1 MSAAAKAGGARGRTA
16 GGDGF
21 WKDRPVLVTGA
32 TGLIGS
38 WLAKELLERD
48 ARVVAFVLDADP
60 HSELL
65 RSGDLA
71 RCHVV
76 NGDLARFEDVER
88 AVNLHDVDTVFHL
101 GAQTLV
107 GVAHRFPLGTF
118 EANIRGTVHV
128 MEVCR
133 LHRELV
139 GRIVVASSDKAY
151 GARDDLPYV
160 EDMALEGRH
169 PYEVSKTCTDL
180 IVQSYCHTYD
190 LPATVA
196 RFGNVYGGGDLN
208 WSRIVPE
215 TVRALLEGRRPVIRS
230 DGTFIR
236 DYVYVKDVARAYL
249 RMAERMDDPRVRGEA
264 FNFSG
269 EKPTSVLE
277 LVDAVRKL
285 LGREDLEPDIRNTA
299 KGEIRDQYLSA
310 AKARERL
317 GWTPDYDLEAGLRE
331 TIDWYRAFLGL

>member
-1 MSAAAKAGGARGRTA
+1 MGGVEVSGTS
-16 GGDGF
+16 F
-21 WKDRPVLVTGA
+21 WKGRSVLVTGA

-38 WLAKELLERD
+38 WLVKDLLASG

-60 HSELL
+60 HSELV

-76 NGDLARFEDVER
+76 NGDLADFAAVER
-88 AVNLHDVDTVFHL
+88 GVNLHDVDTVFHL

-107 GVAHRFPLGTF
+107 EVAHRYPLATF
-118 EANIRGTVHV
+118 EANLRGTYHVLEACRVH
-128 MEVCR
+128 R
-133 LHRELV
+133 GLV
-139 GRIVVASSDKAY
+139 QRVVVASSDKAY
-151 GARDDLPYV
+151 GSRPDLPYR
-160 EDMALEGRH
+160 EDMPLAGHH

-180 IVQSYCHTYD
+180 LAQTYGHTYD
-190 LPATVA
+190 VPVTIA

-215 TVRALLEGRRPVIRS
+215 TIRAILNGRRPVLRS

-249 RMAERMDDPRVRGEA
+249 RMGECMDRPDVRGEA

-277 LVDAVRKL
+277 LVHAIRRL
-285 LGREDLEPDIRNTA
+285 MGREDIEPEIRNTA
-299 KGEIRDQYLSA
+299 RGEIKDQYLSA

-317 GWTPDYDLEAGLRE
+317 GWTPDYGLDAGLRE
-331 TIDWYRAFLGL
+331 TIDWYRAYLGS

>member
-1 MSAAAKAGGARGRTA
+1 MGGVEVNETAKRA
-16 GGDGF
+16 DF
-21 WKDRPVLVTGA
+21 WRERPVLVTGA

-38 WLAKELLERD
+38 WLVKELLARG

-76 NGDLARFEDVER
+76 NGDLADFAALER

-107 GVAHRFPLGTF
+107 EVAHRFPLATF
-118 EANIRGTVHV
+118 EANLRGTYHLL
-128 MEVCR
+128 EACR
-133 LHRELV
+133 LHASLV
-139 GRIVVASSDKAY
+139 KRVVVASSDKAY
-151 GARDDLPYV
+151 GTRPDLPYR
-160 EDMALEGRH
+160 EDMPLAGHH

-180 IVQSYCHTYD
+180 LAQTYAHTYG
-190 LPATVA
+190 LPVTIA
-196 RFGNVYGGGDLN
+196 RFGNVFGGGDLN

-215 TVRALLEGRRPVIRS
+215 TIRALHRGQRPVLRS

-249 RMAERMDDPRVRGEA
+249 RMAECMDRPDVRGEA

-269 EKPTSVLE
+269 EQPTSVLE
-277 LVDAVRKL
+277 LVGVIRRL
-285 LGREDLEPDIRNTA
+285 MGREDVEPDIRNTA
-299 KGEIRDQYLSA
+299 RGEIKDQYLSA

-317 GWTPDYDLEAGLRE
+317 GWTPDYSLEAGLRE
-331 TIDWYRAFLGL
+331 TIEWYRAYLGA

>member
-1 MSAAAKAGGARGRTA
+1 MGGVEVNDPAKEQAASWKGRT
-16 GGDGF
+16 
-21 WKDRPVLVTGA
+21 VLVTGA

-38 WLAKELLERD
+38 WLVKELLARE

-76 NGDLARFEDVER
+76 NGDLADFAAIER
-88 AVNLHDVDTVFHL
+88 GVNLHDADTVFHL

-107 GVAHRFPLGTF
+107 EVAHRWPLATF
-118 EANIRGTVHV
+118 EANLRGTYHVLEACRVHAG
-128 MEVCR
+128 
-133 LHRELV
+133 LV
-139 GRIVVASSDKAY
+139 KRVVVASSDKAY
-151 GARDDLPYV
+151 GTRADLPYR
-160 EDMALEGRH
+160 EDMPLAGNH

-180 IVQSYCHTYD
+180 LAQTYAHTYG
-190 LPATVA
+190 LPVTIA

-215 TVRALLEGRRPVIRS
+215 TVRALLEGRRPVLRS

-249 RMAERMDDPRVRGEA
+249 RMAERMDRPDVRGEA

-277 LVDAVRKL
+277 LVGVIRRL
-285 LGREDLEPDIRNTA
+285 MGREDLEPEIRNTA
-299 KGEIRDQYLSA
+299 RGEIKDQHLSA

-317 GWTPDYDLEAGLRE
+317 GWTPAWTLEAGLRE
-331 TIDWYRAFLGL
+331 TIDWYRDYLGA

>member
-1 MSAAAKAGGARGRTA
+1 MGGVEVS
-16 GGDGF
+16 DSGF
-21 WKDRPVLVTGA
+21 WQGRSVLVTGA

-38 WLAKELLERD
+38 WLVKELRQRG

-60 HSELL
+60 HSEFL
-65 RSGDLA
+65 RSGDIA
-71 RCHVV
+71 HCHVV
-76 NGDLARFEDVER
+76 TGDLADFTALER
-88 AVNLHDVDTVFHL
+88 AVNLHEVDTVFHL

-107 GVAHRFPLGTF
+107 EVAHRYPLATF
-118 EANIRGTVHV
+118 EANIRGTYNL

-133 LHRELV
+133 VHRGLV
-139 GRIVVASSDKAY
+139 GRVVVASSDKAY
-151 GARDDLPYV
+151 GTKPDLPYR
-160 EDMALEGRH
+160 EDMSLAGDH

-180 IVQSYCHTYD
+180 IAQTYGNTYD
-190 LPATVA
+190 LPVTIA

-215 TVRALLEGRRPVIRS
+215 TIRAILRGQRPVLRS

-249 RMAERMDDPRVRGEA
+249 RMAECMDRPDVRGEA

-269 EKPTSVLE
+269 EKPTSVIE
-277 LVDAVRKL
+277 LVHAIRRL
-285 LGREDLEPDIRNTA
+285 MGREDIEPDIRNTA
-299 KGEIRDQYLSA
+299 RGEIKDQYLSA

-317 GWTPDYDLEAGLRE
+317 GWTPDYSLEAGLRE
-331 TIDWYRAFLGL
+331 TIGWYRDFLGA

>member
-1 MSAAAKAGGARGRTA
+1 VGGVEVSR
-16 GGDGF
+16 DPF
-21 WKDRPVLVTGA
+21 WASRSVLVTGA

-38 WLAKELLERD
+38 WLVKELL
-48 ARVVAFVLDADP
+48 ARGAKVVALVLDADP
-60 HSELL
+60 HSEFV
-65 RSGDLA
+65 RSGDIA

-76 NGDLARFEDVER
+76 NGDLTDFASLER

-107 GVAHRFPLGTF
+107 EVAHRYPLATF
-118 EANIRGTVHV
+118 EANIRGTYQL

-133 LHRELV
+133 IHASLV
-139 GRIVVASSDKAY
+139 QRVVVASSDKAY
-151 GARDDLPYV
+151 GSKADLPYR
-160 EDMALEGRH
+160 EDMSLEGRH

-180 IVQSYCHTYD
+180 IAQTYGHTYG
-190 LPATVA
+190 LPVTIA

-215 TVRALLEGRRPVIRS
+215 AIRSILEGRRPVLRS

-249 RMAERMDDPRVRGEA
+249 RMAERMDRPDVRGEA

-277 LVDAVRKL
+277 IVHAVRRL
-285 LGREDLEPDIRNTA
+285 LGREDIEPEIRNTA
-299 KGEIRDQYLSA
+299 RGEIKDQYLSA
-310 AKARERL
+310 EKARTRL
-317 GWTPDYDLEAGLRE
+317 DWTPDYGLEAGLRE
-331 TIDWYRAFLGL
+331 TIAWYRAYLGY

>member
-1 MSAAAKAGGARGRTA
+1 MGGVEVNETAKRA
-16 GGDGF
+16 DF
-21 WKDRPVLVTGA
+21 WRERPVLVTGA

-38 WLAKELLERD
+38 WLVKELLARG

-76 NGDLARFEDVER
+76 NGDLADFAALER
-88 AVNLHDVDTVFHL
+88 GVNLHDVDTVFHL

-107 GVAHRFPLGTF
+107 EVAHRFPLATF
-118 EANIRGTVHV
+118 EANLRGTYHLL
-128 MEVCR
+128 EACR
-133 LHRELV
+133 LHASLV
-139 GRIVVASSDKAY
+139 KRVVVASSDKAY
-151 GARDDLPYV
+151 GTRPDLPYR
-160 EDMALEGRH
+160 EDMPLAGHH

-180 IVQSYCHTYD
+180 LAQTYAHTYG
-190 LPATVA
+190 LPVTIA
-196 RFGNVYGGGDLN
+196 RFGNVFGGGDLN

-215 TVRALLEGRRPVIRS
+215 TIRALHRGQRPVLRS

-249 RMAERMDDPRVRGEA
+249 RMAECMDRPDVRGEA

-269 EKPTSVLE
+269 EQPTSVLE
-277 LVDAVRKL
+277 LVGVIRRL
-285 LGREDLEPDIRNTA
+285 MGREDVEPDIRNTA
-299 KGEIRDQYLSA
+299 RGEIKDQYLSA

-317 GWTPDYDLEAGLRE
+317 GWTPDYSLEAGLRE
-331 TIDWYRAFLGL
+331 TIEWYRAYLGA

>member
-1 MSAAAKAGGARGRTA
+1 MGVVEMNDKGFWSGRT
-16 GGDGF
+16 
-21 WKDRPVLVTGA
+21 VLVTGA

-38 WLAKELLERD
+38 WLVKELRVRG
-48 ARVVAFVLDADP
+48 ARVVAFVLDQDP
-60 HSELL
+60 HSEFI
-65 RSGDLA
+65 RSGDIA
-71 RCHVV
+71 HCHVI
-76 NGDLARFEDVER
+76 NGDLADFHAIER

-107 GVAHRFPLGTF
+107 EVAHRYPLATF
-118 EANIRGTVHV
+118 EANIRGTYNL

-133 LHRELV
+133 IHQKLV
-139 GRIVVASSDKAY
+139 GRVVVASSDKAY
-151 GARDDLPYV
+151 GSKPDLPYR
-160 EDMALEGRH
+160 EDMSLAGQH

-180 IVQSYCHTYD
+180 IAQTYGITYG
-190 LPATVA
+190 LPVTIA

-215 TVRALLEGRRPVIRS
+215 TIRAVMRGERPVLRS

-249 RMAERMDDPRVRGEA
+249 RMAECMHQPDVRGEA

-269 EKPTSVLE
+269 EKPTSVLDIVHAIRR
-277 LVDAVRKL
+277 LM
-285 LGREDLEPDIRNTA
+285 GREDIEPDIRNTA
-299 KGEIRDQYLSA
+299 RGEIKDQYLSA

-317 GWTPDYDLEAGLRE
+317 GWTPEYSLEDGLRE
-331 TIDWYRAFLGL
+331 TIDWYREYLGS

>member
-1 MSAAAKAGGARGRTA
+1 MSDTAFWEGR
-16 GGDGF
+16 
-21 WKDRPVLVTGA
+21 RVLITGA

-38 WLAKELLERD
+38 WLVKELH
-48 ARVVAFVLDADP
+48 ARAATVVAFVLDADP
-60 HSELL
+60 HSELV
-65 RSGDLA
+65 RSGDIA

-76 NGDLARFEDVER
+76 NGDLADFNALER
-88 AVNLHDVDTVFHL
+88 AVNLHEVDTVFHL

-107 GVAHRFPLGTF
+107 EVAHRWPLATF
-118 EANIRGTVHV
+118 EANIRGTYHL

-133 LHRELV
+133 QHQGLV
-139 GRIVVASSDKAY
+139 KRVVVASSDKAY
-151 GARDDLPYV
+151 GAKPDLPYR
-160 EDMALEGRH
+160 EDMSLAGNH

-180 IVQSYCHTYD
+180 IAQTYGHAYGM
-190 LPATVA
+190 PVTIA

-215 TVRALLEGRRPVIRS
+215 TIRALVEGRRPVLRS

-249 RMAERMDDPRVRGEA
+249 RMAERMDRPNVRGEA

-277 LVDAVRKL
+277 LVHAIRRLMD
-285 LGREDLEPDIRNTA
+285 REDIEPDIRNTA
-299 KGEIRDQYLSA
+299 RGEIKDQYLSA

-317 GWTPDYDLEAGLRE
+317 DWAPEYGLDAGLRE
-331 TIDWYRAFLGL
+331 TIDWYRGYLGA

>member
-1 MSAAAKAGGARGRTA
+1 MGGVEVSAAAFWQGRS
-16 GGDGF
+16 
-21 WKDRPVLVTGA
+21 VLVTGA

-38 WLAKELLERD
+38 WLVKELRTRG
-48 ARVVAFVLDADP
+48 ARVVAFVLDQDP
-60 HSELL
+60 HSEFV
-65 RSGDLA
+65 RSGDIA
-71 RCHVV
+71 HCHVV
-76 NGDLARFEDVER
+76 NGDLADFGSIER

-107 GVAHRFPLGTF
+107 EVAHRYPLATF
-118 EANIRGTVHV
+118 EANVRGTYNL

-133 LHRELV
+133 VHEKLV
-139 GRIVVASSDKAY
+139 GRVVVASSDKAY
-151 GARDDLPYV
+151 GSKPDLPYR
-160 EDMALEGRH
+160 EDMSLAGQH

-180 IVQSYCHTYD
+180 IAQTYALTYG
-190 LPATVA
+190 LPVTIA

-215 TVRALLEGRRPVIRS
+215 TIRAISRGERPVLRS

-249 RMAERMDDPRVRGEA
+249 RMAERMDRPEVRGEA

-277 LVDAVRKL
+277 LVHAIRRL
-285 LGREDLEPDIRNTA
+285 MGREDIEPDIRNTA
-299 KGEIRDQYLSA
+299 RGEIKDQYLSA

-317 GWTPDYDLEAGLRE
+317 GWTPEYSLDAGLLE
-331 TIDWYRAFLGL
+331 TIDWYREYLGA

>member
-1 MSAAAKAGGARGRTA
+1 MGAVEVS
-16 GGDGF
+16 DSPF
-21 WKDRPVLVTGA
+21 WKGRRVLVTGA

-38 WLAKELLERD
+38 WLVKDLL
-48 ARVVAFVLDADP
+48 AQGSTVVAFVLDADP
-60 HSELL
+60 HSELV

-76 NGDLARFEDVER
+76 NGDLADFAAVER
-88 AVNLHDVDTVFHL
+88 AINLHDVDTVFHL

-107 GVAHRFPLGTF
+107 EVAHRWPLATF
-118 EANIRGTVHV
+118 EANLRGTYHVLEAARVHSG
-128 MEVCR
+128 
-133 LHRELV
+133 LV
-139 GRIVVASSDKAY
+139 QRVVVASSDKAY
-151 GARDDLPYV
+151 GTRPDLPYR
-160 EDMALEGRH
+160 EDMPLAGNH

-180 IVQSYCHTYD
+180 LAQTYGHTYG
-190 LPATVA
+190 LPVTIA

-215 TVRALLEGRRPVIRS
+215 TVRALLEGRRPVLRS
-230 DGTFIR
+230 DGTFVR

-249 RMAERMDDPRVRGEA
+249 RMGESMDRPDVRGEA

-277 LVDAVRKL
+277 LVHTIRRL
-285 LGREDLEPDIRNTA
+285 MQREDVEPDVRNTA
-299 KGEIRDQYLSA
+299 RGEIRDQYLSA

-317 GWTPDYDLEAGLRE
+317 GWTPAYGLEAGLRE
-331 TIDWYRAFLGL
+331 TIDWYRAYLGA

>member
-1 MSAAAKAGGARGRTA
+1 MSA
-16 GGDGF
+16 F
-21 WKDRPVLVTGA
+21 WRDRPVLVTGA

-38 WLAKELLERD
+38 WLVKELLERG

-107 GVAHRFPLGTF
+107 GVAHRFPLATF
-118 EANIRGTVHV
+118 ESNIRGTYHV

-151 GARDDLPYV
+151 GAKETLPYV
-160 EDMALEGRH
+160 EDMPLEGRH

-180 IVQSYCHTYD
+180 IVQSYCHTYGF
-190 LPATVA
+190 PATVA

-249 RMAERMDDPRVRGEA
+249 RMAERMDDPQVRGEA

-277 LVDAVRKL
+277 LVDVLRGL
-285 LGREDLEPDIRNTA
+285 LGREDLTPDIRNTA
-299 KGEIRDQYLSA
+299 RGEIKDQFLSA

-331 TIDWYRAFLGL
+331 TIDWYRAYLGL

>member
-1 MSAAAKAGGARGRTA
+1 MGEVEVSDTKFWTGRT
-16 GGDGF
+16 
-21 WKDRPVLVTGA
+21 VLVTGA

-38 WLAKELLERD
+38 WLVKELHSRG

-60 HSELL
+60 HSELV

-76 NGDLARFEDVER
+76 NGDLADFAALER
-88 AVNLHDVDTVFHL
+88 AVNLHETDTVFHL

-107 GVAHRFPLGTF
+107 EVAHRYPLATF
-118 EANIRGTVHV
+118 EANLRGTYNLL
-128 MEVCR
+128 EACR
-133 LHRELV
+133 IHAGIVKRV
-139 GRIVVASSDKAY
+139 VVASSDKAY
-151 GARDDLPYV
+151 GTRADLPYR
-160 EDMALEGRH
+160 EDMPLAGNH

-180 IVQSYCHTYD
+180 LAQTYGHTYG
-190 LPATVA
+190 LPVTIA

-215 TVRALLEGRRPVIRS
+215 TVRAILRGQRPVLRS

-236 DYVYVKDVARAYL
+236 DYVYVKDVAGAYL
-249 RMAERMDDPRVRGEA
+249 RMAECMDRPDVRGEG

-277 LVDAVRKL
+277 LVHAIRKL
-285 LGREDLEPDIRNTA
+285 MGREDIEPEIRNTA
-299 KGEIRDQYLSA
+299 RGEIKDQYLSA

-317 GWTPDYDLEAGLRE
+317 GWTPSWSLEAGLRE
-331 TIDWYRAFLGL
+331 TIDWYRAYLGA